1 MGFMRKNIG
10 STAIASVFTLQ
21 GPADVKGGSWGLAFT
36 SLCVS
41 KSDVSPQ
48 KKESRDSMHGV
59 VDSVSVQADK
69 PVCISKKK
77 CRSTVPKKRN
87 TQVLHTLYTLHTIHI
102 IFPLDLLQNKV

>member
-1 MGFMRKNIG
+1 M
-10 STAIASVFTLQ
+10 
-21 GPADVKGGSWGLAFT
+21 KGGSWGLAFT

-77 CRSTVPKKRN
+77 MQINCSKKKEYTSFTHYTHYFPIGFAPK
-87 TQVLHTLYTLHTIHI
+87 
-102 IFPLDLLQNKV
+102 